1 MTAAVAIASWNG
13 AAAERA
19 IVDAVSLDMPW
30 AIVEQFATLT
40 RLSGSADERAAFD
53 VLAGRLRE
61 WGIAHTLHQPEC
73 FISIPRA
80 ATLRAAGQSPQSWRA
95 KTVAMAASTGGEE
108 VEGELVYV
116 PASEKARDAGDV
128 FSAGVDFDSV
138 DVRGKIVLTEGMAS
152 PGKVTDVMGAGALA
166 GVFIAPGEYIHEGI
180 CTSIWGTPDLDSMNR
195 QPDIPVV
202 AVNKP
207 SGQDLIARAARGERV
222 ALSTTVETGWKQ
234 IPVLVAEIEGSIAP
248 DEFVLVHGHLD
259 SWHVGVGD
267 NATGNATLLELAR
280 VLHQHRDQLARSVRV
295 AWWSGHSHGRYAGS
309 TWYADRY
316 AIELA
321 NGCVAQINC
330 DSPGCRWTDTYND
343 LTAMSE
349 SAPFLDHA
357 IRDITGITPK
367 PERPVRAG
375 DYSFNQI
382 GITSYLM
389 LSSTISREG
398 REKRGLYP
406 VGGCGNNIQWHT
418 EDDTLEIADRD
429 NLLRDMR
436 MYAAVV
442 FRTANAPLHPFDWT
456 RTSAEFSSTLDRY
469 ADAAGEWF
477 DFTAARAA
485 LAELDGALATFYT
498 RAPASGDAGDPD
510 VRRFNAAQRRL
521 ARILVPINYAR
532 AGLFRHDPAL
542 NVPPLPDLAPAL
554 GMPLAATDT
563 GRRHI
568 LRTHLTRGQSRLI
581 WALQQARETVE
592 AATGPV

>member
-1 MTAAVAIASWNG
+1 MTAAVELASWNG
-13 AAAERA
+13 AAAERTV
-19 IVDAVSLDMPW
+19 VDSVSLDAPW
-30 AIVEQFATLT
+30 AVVEKFATLM
-40 RLSGSADERAAFD
+40 RLSGSADERAAFE
-53 VLAGRLRE
+53 VLAGHLRE
-61 WGIAHTLHQPEC
+61 WGIEHTLHQPEC

-80 ATLRAAGQSPQSWRA
+80 ATLRVAGQSTPSWRA

-116 PASEKARDAGDV
+116 PVSAKARDAGDV
-128 FSAGVDFDSV
+128 FSAGVDFGGV

-152 PGKVTDVMGAGALA
+152 PGKVTDVMAAGALA

-202 AVNKP
+202 AVNNP

-234 IPVLVAEIEGSIAP
+234 IPVLVAEIEGSVAP

-259 SWHVGVGD
+259 SWHFGVGD

-280 VLHQHRDQLARSVRV
+280 VLHQHRDRLARSVRV

-309 TWYADRY
+309 TWYADHF

-330 DSPGCRWTDTYND
+330 DSPGCRWADTYND

-349 SAPFLDHA
+349 SKPFLDHA

-389 LSSTISREG
+389 LSSTISPEG
-398 REKRGLYP
+398 RAERGLYA

-456 RTSAEFSSTLDRY
+456 RTTSEFSSTLDRY
-469 ADAAGEWF
+469 AAAAGAWF
-477 DFTAARAA
+477 DFTAAHAA
-485 LAELDGALATFYT
+485 LAALDDALVTFYA
-498 RAPASGDAGDPD
+498 RAPISDDVGNTD

-521 ARILVPINYAR
+521 ARILVPINYTR

-563 GRRHI
+563 GRRNI

-592 AATGPV
+592 AATVPA

>member
-1 MTAAVAIASWNG
+1 MVTTSTLTSWNG
-13 AAAERA
+13 ADLEQSV
-19 IVDAVSLDMPW
+19 VDAVSLDTPW
-30 AIVEQFATLT
+30 SVVEKFATLT
-40 RLSGSADERAAFD
+40 RLSGSAEERAAFE
-53 VLAGRLRE
+53 LLIGYLRD
-61 WGIAHTLHQPEC
+61 WGIEYTLHEPEC

-80 ATLRAAGQSPQSWRA
+80 ATLRAAGSTAASWRA
-95 KTVAMAASTGGEE
+95 KTVAMAGSTGGQE

-116 PASEKARDAGDV
+116 PASSKARDAGDV
-128 FSAGVDFDSV
+128 FSAGVDFGGV

-152 PGKVTDVMGAGALA
+152 PGKVTDVLAAGALA
-166 GVFIAPGEYIHEGI
+166 GVFIAPGDYIHEGI

-195 QPDIPVV
+195 QPNIPVV
-202 AVNKP
+202 AVSNP
-207 SGQDLIARAARGERV
+207 SGQDLIARAGRGERV
-222 ALSTTVETGWKQ
+222 ALSTVVETGWKQ
-234 IPVLVAEIEGSIAP
+234 IPVLVAEIRGSVVP

-259 SWHVGVGD
+259 SWHFGVGD

-280 VLHQHRDQLARSVRV
+280 VLYQQRGRLARSVRV

-309 TWYADRY
+309 TWYADHF

-349 SAPFLDHA
+349 SEPFLDSA
-357 IRDITGITPK
+357 IRETTGITPR

-382 GITSYLM
+382 GVTSYLM
-389 LSSTISREG
+389 LSSTISPEG
-398 REKRGLYP
+398 RAARGLYA

-442 FRTANAPLHPFDWT
+442 FRTVNAPLHPFDWT
-456 RTSAEFSSTLDRY
+456 RTTAEFAATLERY
-469 ADAAGEWF
+469 SAATGDNF
-477 DFTAARAA
+477 DFAPARAA
-485 LAELDGALATFYT
+485 LASLEAALTRFYGA
-498 RAPASGDAGDPD
+498 APDTGDPSDAGA
-510 VRRFNAAQRRL
+510 RRFNAVQRRL

-532 AGLFRHDPAL
+532 AGQFRHDPAL
-542 NVPPLPDLAPAL
+542 NVPPLPDIAPAL
-554 GMPLAATDT
+554 GMPAGAGDT
-563 GRRHI
+563 GRRNI
-568 LRTHLTRGQSRLI
+568 LRAHLTRGQSRLI
-581 WALQQARETVE
+581 WALQLARETVE
-592 AATGPV
+592 AATPPH